1 MAKLKIKTFQ
11 KKQNKTKTQTNSQEQ
26 AKLKKKLHGW
36 YDTEF
41 PLSQQTHQI
50 LLMRGKSH

>member
-1 MAKLKIKTFQ
+1 MAKLKLKAFQ
-11 KKQNKTKTQTNSQEQ
+11 KKQNKTKTRTNSQEQ
-26 AKLKKKLHGW
+26 IKKKILHGW

-41 PLSQQTHQI
+41 PLSQQTYQI